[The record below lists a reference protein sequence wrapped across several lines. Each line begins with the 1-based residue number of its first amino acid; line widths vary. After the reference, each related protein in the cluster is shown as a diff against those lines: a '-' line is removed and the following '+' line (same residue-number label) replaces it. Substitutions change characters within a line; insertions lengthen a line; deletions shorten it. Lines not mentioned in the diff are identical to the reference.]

1 MERPESGGPRTASNS
16 VCTKRRS
23 WPEAVRALGER
34 LVAAGLG
41 VPAAARERLAAGVRQ
56 VRGATGLT
64 LAMAVATVALNGS
77 VRAPDGTPALLWY
90 VLPLLLTGACWSVAR
105 VEVYPYTRW
114 AAPAGQEALRGIPR
128 DAPPLSALAARGPR
142 TPRDPA
148 IRALLRQARPAT
160 RSAISRR
167 RPV

>member
-16 VCTKRRS
+16 GGTKRRS
-23 WPEAVRALGER
+23 RPEAVRALGER

-77 VRAPDGTPALLWY
+77 VRAPDGTPRCSG
-90 VLPLLLTGACWSVAR
+90 TCCR
-105 VEVYPYTRW
+105 CC
-114 AAPAGQEALRGIPR
+114 
-128 DAPPLSALAARGPR
+128 
-142 TPRDPA
+142 
-148 IRALLRQARPAT
+148 
-160 RSAISRR
+160 
-167 RPV
+167 

>member
-16 VCTKRRS
+16 GGTKRRS

-77 VRAPDGTPALLWY
+77 VRALDGTPALLWY
-90 VLPLLLTGACWSVAR
+90 VLPLLLTGAC

-128 DAPPLSALAARGPR
+128 NAPPLSALAARGPH
-142 TPRDPA
+142 TLRDPA